1 MLCLCT
7 LVFRKSNLIGRERWR
22 LQRSEISYLMERET
36 LANLQST
43 LILRIALNSLTN
55 LRRSRCLD
63 VVKEAKVLER
73 EALSVTGKS
82 FVTTSKV
89 SRSPPSVDW
98 LAEVESSESADS
110 STKRPEVSSRSSWR
124 TWSGMLSPT
133 PSTPR
138 GRRLPP
144 WTSSMP
150 WNAKDVPC
158 TDSEV
163 KEISYL
169 STKGSFNCHTSL
181 KQTWLKPIYLGFEKR
196 ASFAAVSFSYFSM
209 YGSL

>member
-1 MLCLCT
+1 MRVKNVCSVLKKNVASLCLCT

-22 LQRSEISYLMERET
+22 LQRSEISFTMERKT
-36 LANLQST
+36 DQVLQST
-43 LILRIALNSLTN
+43 LLSRIALNSLTN

-73 EALSVTGKS
+73 EALSVTGRF
-82 FVTTSKV
+82 FVTISKV

-110 STKRPEVSSRSSWR
+110 SMKRPEVSSRSSWKM
-124 TWSGMLSPT
+124 WSEMQSPT

-138 GRRLPP
+138 ERRLPP

-150 WNAKDVPC
+150 WSAKDVPC

-163 KEISYL
+163 KEMSL
-169 STKGSFNCHTSL
+169 PLTKRQF
-181 KQTWLKPIYLGFEKR
+181 
-196 ASFAAVSFSYFSM
+196 
-209 YGSL
+209 